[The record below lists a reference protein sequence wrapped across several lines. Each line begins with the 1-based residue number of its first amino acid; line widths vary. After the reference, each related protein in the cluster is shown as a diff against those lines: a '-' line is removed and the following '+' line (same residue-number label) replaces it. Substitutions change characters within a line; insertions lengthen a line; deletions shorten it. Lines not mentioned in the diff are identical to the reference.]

1 MGCHTNDGILGLKR
15 LWRRQQGPED
25 DCSSAH
31 RFFTSQV
38 FLSIAKSLNSVIP
51 SGAHGKT
58 LHAWECSARSRGT
71 PRSCPCHA
79 GLGSFRYALSRQQH
93 FATPSLRQVLPA
105 WIHLLDERNLLISS
119 PPFDL
124 FFSGYGFSHVIKR
137 FVVNQPDA

>member
-1 MGCHTNDGILGLKR
+1 MFGAQPRD
-15 LWRRQQGPED
+15 PE
-25 DCSSAH
+25 
-31 RFFTSQV
+31 V
-38 FLSIAKSLNSVIP
+38 VSL
-51 SGAHGKT
+51 
-58 LHAWECSARSRGT
+58 
-71 PRSCPCHA
+71 PCW
-79 GLGSFRYALSRQQH
+79 LREFRYALSRQQH